1 MRWLVGIGLS
11 AGVITLVLWLLPI
24 YQHHREVDTAS
35 GSTRWWY
42 RWVWWPGTFAA
53 DSWESPIA
61 RRLAAIPGT
70 VPTVIWRTASTVDY
84 TGFGR
89 PVVRGCGLPGPV
101 LGIRQME
108 PVFTDWA
115 RRADDRAVLDL
126 HALLVAGDRDAIQAR
141 LDGIVED
148 WVSARE
154 VRTR

>member
-1 MRWLVGIGLS
+1 
-11 AGVITLVLWLLPI
+11 
-24 YQHHREVDTAS
+24 
-35 GSTRWWY
+35 
-42 RWVWWPGTFAA
+42 
-53 DSWESPIA
+53 
-61 RRLAAIPGT
+61 
-70 VPTVIWRTASTVDY
+70 
-84 TGFGR
+84 
-89 PVVRGCGLPGPV
+89 
-101 LGIRQME
+101 ME